1 LPLATAYNAQT
12 ASGIPGMTTRQR
24 DEYGNMSSPVCT
36 SRKLCTFFLIGFLF
50 LGGCATTDPDFADPR
65 DPLEGFNRAMFS
77 FNDFLDRAIFK
88 PLAQGYKLIVPSP
101 VDKGV
106 TNFFN
111 NLEDVTSAI
120 NSLLQFKVG
129 HAATD
134 LARVV
139 VNSTV
144 GIGGLFD
151 VATRLDLQRYKEDFG
166 QTLGVWGVAS
176 GPYLV
181 LPVLGP
187 SSGRDAV
194 GVVVDWF
201 ADPLPYLK
209 DDTVRWSLRGL
220 DLVDTR
226 ADLLNASRVLDQAAL
241 DPYSFVRDAYLQR
254 RRSMVYDG
262 NPPPEEPEDF

>member
-1 LPLATAYNAQT
+1 M
-12 ASGIPGMTTRQR
+12 ASGYPDEASWYR
-24 DEYGNMSSPVCT
+24 DEYGKMISPVRAGRMLRT
-36 SRKLCTFFLIGFLF
+36 LVLTGFVF

-77 FNDFLDRAIFK
+77 LNDLLDKALFK
-88 PLAQGYKLIVPSP
+88 PLAQGYNLIVPSP

-120 NSLLQFKVG
+120 NSLLQFKIG

-134 LARVV
+134 LARVA
-139 VNSTV
+139 VNTTV

-151 VATRLDLQRYKEDFG
+151 VATRLDLQRHEEDFG
-166 QTLGVWGVAS
+166 QTLGTWGVAS

-181 LPVLGP
+181 LPLLGP
-187 SSGRDAV
+187 STGRDAV

-201 ADPLPYLK
+201 TDPLTYLE
-209 DDTVRWSLRGL
+209 DDAVRWSLRGL

-226 ADLLNASRVLDQAAL
+226 SDLLNASRVVDQAAL
-241 DPYSFVRDAYLQR
+241 DPYAFVRDAYLQR
-254 RRSMVYDG
+254 RRSAVYDG
-262 NPPPEEPEDF
+262 NPPPEEEEDF